1 MSVLLVDT
9 NIVSYIF
16 KRDTRATA
24 YGSYLNGQTL
34 AISFM
39 TVAELYQW
47 AAIRNWGRRRVQQLE
62 AHMRSYVV
70 IPFDSAICQVWGNV
84 RVMCQR
90 AGQPI
95 SAQDGWIAATA
106 LHHQL
111 PLVTHNPD
119 HFQAVE
125 GLKLNTTAR

>member
-9 NIVSYIF
+9 NIVSYVF
-16 KRDTRATA
+16 KRDTRAVA
-24 YGSYLNGQTL
+24 YAPYLNGQTL

-47 AAIRNWGRRRVQQLE
+47 AAIRNWGQRRVQQLE
-62 AHMRSYVV
+62 AHMQSYVV
-70 IPFDSAICQVWGNV
+70 LPFDSAVCQVWGKV
-84 RVMCQR
+84 RFMCQR

-95 SAQDGWIAATA
+95 SVQDAWIAAAA

-111 PLVTHNPD
+111 PLVTHKPD
-119 HFQAVE
+119 HFQPVQ
-125 GLKLNTTAR
+125 GLTIITTAR

>member
-9 NIVSYIF
+9 NIVSYVF

-24 YGSYLNGQTL
+24 YAPHLNGQTL

-47 AAIRNWGRRRVQQLE
+47 AALRNWGRRRVQQLE
-62 AHMRSYVV
+62 AHMRGYVV
-70 IPFDSAICQVWGNV
+70 IPFDRAVCQVWGDV
-84 RVMCQR
+84 RAMCQR
-90 AGQPI
+90 TGQPI
-95 SAQDGWIAATA
+95 SVQDAWIAATA

-119 HFQAVE
+119 HFQPVQ
-125 GLKLNTTAR
+125 GLTILTTAT